1 MPLKSGGAVESE
13 FMRGRV
19 NSGLISMG
27 RVTVVPPP
35 PPYTPEF
42 YDGFET
48 GDFSKWNIA
57 TTVQVIT
64 SPTHHGNYAARSTN
78 DATASLRHNIT
89 PGAVQSYFVRFF
101 GYFSSMTGTGG
112 RLLYDIFDSIGNE
125 IMQLQLYRLNAAQ
138 IWRLA
143 LLDWDAGW
151 TEGTTEVTAGWHCI
165 EIQVTIGATTTTYN
179 VWLDGN
185 LEITKTSSNPSN
197 LAFFILY
204 PYYVTTTP
212 KMDIDCVIG
221 DTTRPTCT
229 YYSNLG
235 V

>member
-1 MPLKSGGAVESE
+1 MPLKSGGAVENE
-13 FMRGRV
+13 QMRGRA

-48 GDFSKWNIA
+48 GDFTKWDEA
-57 TTVQVIT
+57 TAVQVIT

-78 DATASLRHNIT
+78 DITRILRHIFT
-89 PGAVQSYFVRFF
+89 SGVGTYFVRFF
-101 GYFSSMTGTGG
+101 GSFSSMTGSGG
-112 RLLYDIFDSIGNE
+112 QVLLGVYSNGTLICE
-125 IMQLQLYRLNAAQ
+125 LYLYRANASE

-143 LLDWDAGW
+143 LLDYASGW
-151 TEGTTEVTAGWHCI
+151 TEGTIEVTAGWHCI
-165 EIQVTIGATTTTYN
+165 EVEVNKGSGATLN
-179 VWLDGN
+179 VWLDGA
-185 LEITKTSSNPSN
+185 LEITVTVNNPNTDLTS
-197 LAFFILY
+197 FYLY
-204 PYYVTTTP
+204 PYYPTTTP